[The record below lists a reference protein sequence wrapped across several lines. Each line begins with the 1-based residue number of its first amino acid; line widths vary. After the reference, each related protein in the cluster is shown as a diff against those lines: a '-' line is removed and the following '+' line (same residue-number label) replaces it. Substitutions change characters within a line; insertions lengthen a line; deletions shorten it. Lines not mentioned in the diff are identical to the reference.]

1 MKKRGTPKLQRN
13 RTMRST
19 LGDVP
24 IVVRSLVN
32 IARLP
37 TTQREGAKF
46 TRRLNR
52 KHGVATI
59 PAQPTGLLLG
69 LLKRV
74 GLWGEPDNG

>member
-1 MKKRGTPKLQRN
+1 MMKAQRN
-13 RTMRST
+13 RVMRST

-24 IVVRSLVN
+24 IVVRSTWCLGRV
-32 IARLP
+32 ASSTTRP
-37 TTQREGAKF
+37 TAKF

-52 KHGVATI
+52 RHGVATI

-74 GLWGEPDNG
+74 GLWRELDNG